1 VGQKVHPIG
10 FRLGVIKDWQGRWYA
25 NRKEYTNLLHEDVK
39 VRSLIMQRL
48 ADAGISKV
56 EIERSANQMTVII
69 SAAKPGIVIGK
80 AGAKVEELR
89 RLLEST
95 TGKKVRVTIQEIR
108 QPELDA
114 TLVARSIAEQLER
127 RVAFRRAMKQ
137 AVLRATRFGAK
148 GIRVQVAGRLG
159 GAEMSRTE
167 WEREGRVPLH
177 TLRADI
183 DYGQAEAHTTFGLI
197 GVKAWIYKGD
207 VLPTARGAEA
217 AAPPPPPPPPPRGGR
232 GGRGGGAR
240 AGAGPSGVGQRTQ
253 GPGPRREARAPEV
266 SAESVT
272 PAEGGQVAAAES
284 AAASTAPTPGAGT
297 TAGPAQDVDTAPGTT
312 VTPTAAQGDEPATGT
327 LPDVTSGP
335 GVTNLPPELEQ
346 PGQGPEATADGGATN
361 EAPETDRPSR
371 RVRGAAEA
379 PSDTSPAAET
389 DQPGDQ
395 APGAKS

>member
-25 NRKEYTNLLHEDVK
+25 GRKEYTDLLHEDVK
-39 VRSLIMQRL
+39 VRSLIMKRL

-114 TLVARSIAEQLER
+114 TLVARSVAEQLER

-207 VLPTARGAEA
+207 VLPSARGAEA
-217 AAPPPPPPPPPRGGR
+217 AAPPPPPPPPPPRGGR
-232 GGRGGGAR
+232 GGRGR

-253 GPGPRREARAPEV
+253 GAGPRREARAPAV

-272 PAEGGQVAAAES
+272 PAEGGQIAAAQSE
-284 AAASTAPTPGAGT
+284 AASTAPTPGAGR
-297 TAGPAQDVDTAPGTT
+297 TAGPAQPVDAAPG
-312 VTPTAAQGDEPATGT
+312 VTPTPAASRGEGPATGT

-346 PGQGPEATADGGATN
+346 PSPQAPQASGGSRETN
-361 EAPETDRPSR
+361 RS
-371 RVRGAAEA
+371 
-379 PSDTSPAAET
+379 AET
-389 DQPGDQ
+389 DQPGKQ
-395 APGAKS
+395 APAGES